1 MEEIRSEDLVKP
13 IVLDQIADGT
23 YHLTKGTIYEKA
35 NEWSP
40 GYDFWDGKGK
50 VTEGCFGTL
59 PDILL
64 KVDNPVEKP
73 EGYLGEAAKAKV
85 YEDFENDLW
94 LQYQQKELQ
103 VGETVDLYPRR
114 VPQII
119 SDSINNDVQRPLF
132 HFELIQGDRISLS
145 TESSTQKTVVK
156 AEKAGTS
163 IVKVSYEALD
173 YQKQHWGGSSVVNTA
188 YAVFTVGE
196 KGKAVI
202 HTNTEF
208 QDWHYYDTI
217 YYHTGV
223 TVPYSFTVNKDVKE
237 AADFNTAIQKTSK
250 YEKEIQMLAPEPDIF
265 VLEQEGEY
273 PGEVLVQIETTAAG
287 RT

>member
-1 MEEIRSEDLVKP
+1 MCLQIRNILKPVQSIPGAWNSDFGGKVQIIYQTDIPGMEEIRSEDLVKP

-40 GYDFWDGKGK
+40 GYDFGDGKGK

-73 EGYLGEAAKAKV
+73 EGYLGEATKAKV

-119 SDSINNDVQRPLF
+119 SDSINNDVQRPLL
-132 HFELIQGDRISLS
+132 HFELMQGDSISLS

-202 HTNTEF
+202 HTNTES
-208 QDWHYYDTI
+208 Q
-217 YYHTGV
+217 
-223 TVPYSFTVNKDVKE
+223 SME
-237 AADFNTAIQKTSK
+237 
-250 YEKEIQMLAPEPDIF
+250 
-265 VLEQEGEY
+265 
-273 PGEVLVQIETTAAG
+273 
-287 RT
+287 R